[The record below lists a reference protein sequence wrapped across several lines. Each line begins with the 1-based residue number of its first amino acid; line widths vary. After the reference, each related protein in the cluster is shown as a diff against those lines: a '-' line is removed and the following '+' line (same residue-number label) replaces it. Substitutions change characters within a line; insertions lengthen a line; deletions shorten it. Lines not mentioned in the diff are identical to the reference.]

1 MAGFGINSALLTRFV
16 NQKSVNDT
24 IYKIATGQLDI
35 VVGTHKL
42 LQKDI
47 KFARLGLIIIDEEQR
62 FGVGHKE
69 WLKKQFPTVDVL
81 TLSATPIPR
90 TLNMALTGLR
100 DMSVLDE
107 APAERYPIASF
118 VCEYHFPMLIDA
130 LRKELR
136 RGGQAYWLHNRIED
150 ISRVA
155 AKIMAAIPEARVV
168 YAHGQMEK
176 TELSRIW
183 QTVLDGEADI
193 LVCTT
198 IIESGIDLPNVNTI
212 VIEDA
217 DAMGLSQLHQIRGRV
232 GRSTRRAYAYLT
244 YQPQKALS
252 EIATKRLQA
261 IEQFTEFGSG
271 INIAMRDMELRG
283 AGNLLGAEQ
292 HGHLT
297 SVGYD
302 MYIKLLA
309 EAVALAKGEKPKAE
323 VPSCLID
330 LPIDAYLPSDYI
342 RSNAQRLEI
351 YQRIAA
357 ITNDEDAMD
366 VTDELIDRFG
376 DPPKPVQNLMEVAQ
390 MRNLAASK
398 GVVEISKKSDGIA
411 FTVPTVSR
419 ETLVRL
425 TVALRG
431 RVMFSQGAKNTLY
444 VKSGRESLQELVH
457 CVCDLL

>member
-1 MAGFGINSALLTRFV
+1 
-16 NQKSVNDT
+16 
-24 IYKIATGQLDI
+24 
-35 VVGTHKL
+35 
-42 LQKDI
+42 
-47 KFARLGLIIIDEEQR
+47 
-62 FGVGHKE
+62 
-69 WLKKQFPTVDVL
+69 
-81 TLSATPIPR
+81 
-90 TLNMALTGLR
+90 
-100 DMSVLDE
+100 
-107 APAERYPIASF
+107 
-118 VCEYHFPMLIDA
+118 
-130 LRKELR
+130 
-136 RGGQAYWLHNRIED
+136 
-150 ISRVA
+150 
-155 AKIMAAIPEARVV
+155 
-168 YAHGQMEK
+168 
-176 TELSRIW
+176 
-183 QTVLDGEADI
+183 
-193 LVCTT
+193 
-198 IIESGIDLPNVNTI
+198 
-212 VIEDA
+212 
-217 DAMGLSQLHQIRGRV
+217 
-232 GRSTRRAYAYLT
+232 
-244 YQPQKALS
+244 
-252 EIATKRLQA
+252 
-261 IEQFTEFGSG
+261 
-271 INIAMRDMELRG
+271 
-283 AGNLLGAEQ
+283 
-292 HGHLT
+292 
-297 SVGYD
+297 

-398 GVVEISKKSDGIA
+398 GVAEISKKSDGIA